1 MRRIYTQLHC
11 KMKMAKGP
19 PPSPQIRNKKAR
31 FNFEILE
38 QAEAGISL
46 TGSEVKSLRAGK
58 ASLEEAY
65 AVIRDGEA
73 FLRDCN
79 ISPYPQAGY
88 AQHKPTRE
96 RKLLLHKREIRKL
109 FTKVTQKGL
118 TLVPLKMYFNERGL
132 VKVLIGLARG
142 KKIHDKRQDMK
153 KRDDRR
159 AMERAVRRR

>member
-1 MRRIYTQLHC
+1 MN
-11 KMKMAKGP
+11 MAKRP
-19 PPSPQIRNKKAR
+19 PPTPQIKNKKAR

-58 ASLEEAY
+58 ASLEEAF
-65 AVIRDGEA
+65 AIIRDGEA

-109 FTKVTQKGL
+109 FNKVTQKGL
-118 TLVPLKMYFNERGL
+118 TLVPLKMYFNDRGL
-132 VKVLIGLARG
+132 VKVLIGLVRG
-142 KKIHDKRQDMK
+142 KKLHDKRQDLK
-153 KRDDRR
+153 KRDDQR
-159 AMERAVRRR
+159 AMARAQRERS